1 MPIPKQS
8 TPRNPDAA
16 AFGTPVW
23 RTLQR
28 AVPALLPASFL
39 TPQVAATSRAKA
51 CAVRQ
56 SLAAIA
62 VLAAC
67 LASPLCAQTKSL
79 GTGPQRMEISLDRR
93 EADHNEKPGW
103 KAVDPGLVFA
113 QGDHVR
119 FRFRT
124 NFAGYLYVMI
134 QSTSGK
140 YETLFP
146 RQDTGEENRVEPGK
160 EYIIPSTQGSFRITG
175 PAGQDILY
183 WMVTPLPL
191 GAAPKY
197 QPLPPP
203 PKPGPVPHNLIPRCD
218 DTLFKARGE
227 CIDSTA
233 GPRGIRSEDSLPGNL
248 DAVPKAHS
256 RELLFIR
263 EKDVS
268 VVASPG
274 PLGGPVI
281 YEFRLAHR

>member
-1 MPIPKQS
+1 MKHAI
-8 TPRNPDAA
+8 A
-16 AFGTPVW
+16 AFAVVVACLGTPMG
-23 RTLQR
+23 
-28 AVPALLPASFL
+28 
-39 TPQVAATSRAKA
+39 
-51 CAVRQ
+51 
-56 SLAAIA
+56 
-62 VLAAC
+62 
-67 LASPLCAQTKSL
+67 AQTKSL
-79 GTGPQRMEISLDRR
+79 GSGPQRMEISLDRMDGSR
-93 EADHNEKPGW
+93 W

-124 NFAGYLYVMI
+124 NFEGYLYVMI

-146 RQDTGEENRVEPGK
+146 RQDTGEENQVEAGK
-160 EYIIPSTQGSFRITG
+160 EYVIPATQGSFRITG
-175 PAGQDILY
+175 PPGHDILY

-191 GAAPKY
+191 GTAPKY

-203 PKPGPVPHNLIPRCD
+203 PKPGPVPHNLMPRCD

-227 CIDSTA
+227 CIDSSA
-233 GPRGIRSEDSLPGNL
+233 GPRGIRREEALPENL
-248 DAVPKAHS
+248 NAIPDARS

-263 EKDVS
+263 EKDLS

-274 PLGGPVI
+274 PLSGPVI

>member
-1 MPIPKQS
+1 M
-8 TPRNPDAA
+8 
-16 AFGTPVW
+16 W

-39 TPQVAATSRAKA
+39 TRHGAATIRAEAHARKQ
-51 CAVRQ
+51 AV
-56 SLAAIA
+56 AAIA
-62 VLAAC
+62 ALISCLAA
-67 LASPLCAQTKSL
+67 PLCAQTKSL
-79 GTGPQRMEISLDRR
+79 GSGPQRMEISLDRR
-93 EADHNEKPGW
+93 DASGW
-103 KAVDPGLVFA
+103 KAVDPGLVFG

-119 FRFRT
+119 FRFRA

-146 RQDTGEENRVEPGK
+146 RQDTGEENQVEPGK
-160 EYIIPSTQGSFRITG
+160 EYIIPATQGSFRITG
-175 PAGQDILY
+175 PPGQDILY
-183 WMVTPLPL
+183 WIVTPLPL

-203 PKPGPVPHNLIPRCD
+203 PKPGPVPHNLTPRCD

-227 CIDSTA
+227 CIDSSA
-233 GPRGIRSEDSLPGNL
+233 GPRGIRREEALPENL
-248 DAVPKAHS
+248 KAVPDARS
-256 RELLFIR
+256 RELFFIR

-274 PLGGPVI
+274 PLSGPVI

>member
-1 MPIPKQS
+1 MPLPPQS
-8 TPRNPDAA
+8 TQRCPDAA
-16 AFGTPVW
+16 AFGAPMW

-28 AVPALLPASFL
+28 AVPALLPVSSL
-39 TPQVAATSRAKA
+39 TTQGAATFRAKA
-51 CAVRQ
+51 HARKQ
-56 SLAAIA
+56 AIAAIA
-62 VLAAC
+62 FVAVC
-67 LASPLCAQTKSL
+67 LVPPLCAQTKSL

-93 EADHNEKPGW
+93 DASGW

-119 FRFRT
+119 FRFRA
-124 NFAGYLYVMI
+124 NFAGFLYVMI

-146 RQDTGEENRVEPGK
+146 RQDTGEENQVEPGK
-160 EYIIPSTQGSFRITG
+160 EYIIPATQGSFRITG
-175 PAGQDILY
+175 PPGQDILY
-183 WMVTPLPL
+183 WIVTPLPL

-233 GPRGIRSEDSLPGNL
+233 GPRGIRSEEPLPENL
-248 DAVPKAHS
+248 NAVPNAHS

-274 PLGGPVI
+274 PLSGPVI